1 MKSLIDYI
9 LESRTTGRPVIPFF
23 NAAQISLL
31 QKHIKDAEVEV
42 DFEKYKVKSIKF
54 SERNNNIFVSYMYCS
69 TSDNKWHTESNTDL
83 RNLVNIGATYID
95 MGRIK
100 LYVDTAKVNDRSA
113 NCSLIEMTYKGGKTK
128 LVFEVDCHGFLY
140 SMDATGTVTIE
151 IPCDLVNAKNE
162 SSFDC
167 NAYDDFMKEHL
178 PAKAKYLKSIN
189 VDDIVSWSSSFE
201 NGSLIINIELPVGK
215 GYSSNHR
222 IEKYEFNYVA
232 PSYKCNKRLYD
243 DDFEAQVIRKFIN
256 GIYEFLHDDKLKT
269 PERVTIIISQELD

>member
-31 QKHIKDAEVEV
+31 QKYIKDAKVEV

-54 SERNNNIFVSYMYCS
+54 SERNDNIFISYMYCS
-69 TSDNKWHTESNTDL
+69 TSDNKWYRESNTDL
-83 RNLVNIGATYID
+83 RNLVNIGANYID

-167 NAYDDFMKEHL
+167 NSYDKFMKKHL
-178 PAKAKYLKSIN
+178 PAKAEYVKSIN
-189 VDDIVSWSSSFE
+189 VNDIVSWNSSIE
-201 NGSLIINIELPVGK
+201 NGSLIINIVLPVGK
-215 GYSSNHR
+215 GYSSNYR
-222 IEKYEFNYVA
+222 TEKYEFNYVT

-243 DDFEAQVIRKFIN
+243 DDFEAQVVRKFIN
-256 GIYEFLHDDKLKT
+256 GIYEFLHDDKLKM
-269 PERVTIIISQELD
+269 PEHVTIIISQELD